1 MAADAINEVWLFGS
15 QARGEARDGSDT
27 DVLVVCE
34 GPAVP
39 RAAWTSLET
48 RFGDHVD
55 VAHYSYR
62 GLDKLVKQGSLF
74 AWHLR
79 CEGIPVC
86 RPVDRLEGM
95 LGAMEPYNRHTEDL
109 EILCTVFDEA
119 AHSLA
124 GRRATNF
131 DLGVVA
137 TVVRNAG
144 IIMSDL
150 CGCRDFSPAAPLR
163 LPRVA
168 GVPAL
173 PLSRFAYE
181 CLSACRRASERG
193 ARLEGGPRPR
203 PDDVAAMLVGLR
215 TWLYGCLKSAEA
227 RGR

>member
-15 QARGEARDGSDT
+15 RARGEAYEGSDT

-34 GPAVP
+34 DRTVP
-39 RAAWTSLET
+39 RAARTWLAT
-48 RFGDHVD
+48 RFGEHVD

-62 GLDKLVKQGSLF
+62 GLGRLVQQGSLF

-86 RPVDRLEGM
+86 RPVNRLQGM
-95 LGAMEPYNRHTEDL
+95 LRAMAPYSRHTEDL
-109 EILCTVFDEA
+109 EVLCTVFDEA
-119 AHSLA
+119 AESLA
-124 GRRATNF
+124 CRRATYF

-137 TVVRNAG
+137 TAVRNAG

-150 CGCRDFSPAAPLR
+150 CGCRDFSPSAPLR
-163 LPRVA
+163 LPQLSD
-168 GVPAL
+168 VPTL
-173 PLSRFAYE
+173 PLSRLAYE
-181 CLSACRRASERG
+181 GLSACRRASERG
-193 ARLEGGPRPR
+193 APLEGTLPQ

-215 TWLYGCLKSAEA
+215 AWLYGCLECAEA